1 MKKALSFVWKI
12 LKSNL
17 SLKIMALI
25 FAVILWSYVLY
36 ATNPVRERVLQDI
49 TVRYLHAEDLK
60 AKNLAIV
67 GGLSDVLG
75 SVDIRVKVNQRDLS
89 LFSAQGAQANVD
101 LSEIKGTGKYAL
113 KVKATLAYGQVLDV
127 SPSEVTLTVDRLIT
141 KQVPVTVKTVGDVP
155 AGYYAGP
162 PEISPN
168 FVNIT
173 GAQAD
178 VEKVVSAL
186 CSIDLNGLTT
196 GYSKSV
202 DVSLLDKNDNAVPSN
217 LFSGDF
223 PSVMVKLNVLSIKTV
238 AVDAQGSII
247 GRDSVAPGYEITG
260 ITCNPATVRIIGEK
274 SAIDAVASIPLMPY
288 SVSGLSSD
296 VVVPLDYSP
305 PEGVT
310 VLADEKAEVTINI
323 REIMK
328 KRSFTDIPVRY
339 KNLSAGLTVSLDI
352 SAVDVT
358 VTAGESRLSKISKT
372 DIVPYIDLDGLAAG
386 TYTLIVQF
394 EVPSGFTSENF
405 SSSAAAITVT
415 IKKK

>member
-339 KNLSAGLTVSLDI
+339 KNLSAGLAVSLDI

>member
-386 TYTLIVQF
+386 TYTLVVQF

>member
-141 KQVPVTVKTVGDVP
+141 KQVPVTVKTMGDVP
-155 AGYYAGP
+155 AGYYAVP

-186 CSIDLNGLTT
+186 CSIDLNGLTA

-223 PSVMVKLNVLSIKTV
+223 PSVMVKLSVLSVKTV

-247 GRDSVAPGYEITG
+247 GQDSVAPGYEITG
-260 ITCNPATVRIIGEK
+260 ISCNPATVRIIGEK
-274 SAIDAVASIPLMPY
+274 SAIDAVSSIPLMPY

-296 VVVPLDYSP
+296 IVVPLDYSP

-352 SAVDVT
+352 SAVNVT
-358 VTAGESRLSKISKT
+358 VTAGESRLSKISKN

-386 TYTLIVQF
+386 IYTIIVQF
-394 EVPSGFTSENF
+394 EVPPGFTAENF
-405 SSSAAAITVT
+405 SSSASAITVT